1 MGRAG
6 HFELVGHVRTHGA
19 QFLAV
24 HKYAAVVVDRVEMHK
39 RALAPL
45 QPRQHEL
52 PLQVVIPERA
62 QRRGYGDRIVE
73 CAVNVPLPRAV
84 ERHAR
89 AGTRSIGN
97 SRRGGKLGRSKHRLP
112 EAITRAPEARHGVR
126 RIEIDFRYRQVAR
139 ALRVPFRDRDQHR
152 AALDCAAHV
161 VNAEQHRIDAAL
173 ETGGTHLTAEIA
185 LPLEAPP
192 LSEISNPAVPNDVV
206 LSYGAVP
213 VRVV

>member
-62 QRRGYGDRIVE
+62 QRRGHGDRIVE

-97 SRRGGKLGRSKHRLP
+97 SRRGGNLGRSKHRLP
-112 EAITRAPEARHGVR
+112 EAITRAPEARHQR
-126 RIEIDFRYRQVAR
+126 RLPAASAPACALAR
-139 ALRVPFRDRDQHR
+139 SAARHSSASATASSTYCSICSRVSP
-152 AALDCAAHV
+152 C
-161 VNAEQHRIDAAL
+161 
-173 ETGGTHLTAEIA
+173 G
-185 LPLEAPP
+185 
-192 LSEISNPAVPNDVV
+192 
-206 LSYGAVP
+206 
-213 VRVV
+213 